1 MFQLCYLVFLGAF
14 FAEFS
19 ICLRICL
26 EESVPTVSSVAM
38 SVIFSSFD
46 MMEIKI
52 MVKIRTKYFPL
63 IFFCCFH
70 VEPYPR
76 HVQNE
81 LLKHA
86 RFSILPALRSRAVR
100 LNI

>member
-19 ICLRICL
+19 KCLRICL

-46 MMEIKI
+46 MMEMKI

-70 VEPYPR
+70 VEPY
-76 HVQNE
+76 HVTCRMNFSSMRAFPYY
-81 LLKHA
+81 LLSVA
-86 RFSILPALRSRAVR
+86 ER
-100 LNI
+100 